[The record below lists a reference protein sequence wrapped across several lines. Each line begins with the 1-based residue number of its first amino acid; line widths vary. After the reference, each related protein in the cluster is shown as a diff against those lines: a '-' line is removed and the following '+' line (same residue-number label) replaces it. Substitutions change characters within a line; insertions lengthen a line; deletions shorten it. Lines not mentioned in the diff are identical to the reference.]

1 MILEKDNK
9 VRVARQV
16 RPDDICV
23 GSFVAVLCETYE
35 WPEFSC
41 FGGAKEAGSDGVQR
55 VTLVPNETK
64 PPVRIEAVCV
74 PFVFVVDAGGKRQVF
89 DMRRI
94 RLARVSNRFGRSVF
108 AAMSRKKSRKKS
120 HKKGRKNSRKKSR
133 KRGK

>member
-9 VRVARQV
+9 VRIARQV

-41 FGGAKEAGSDGVQR
+41 FGGGGAAGSDGVQR

-64 PPVRIEAVCV
+64 PPVLVEAVCV
-74 PFVFVVDAGGKRQVF
+74 PFVFVVDAGGKRQIF
-89 DMRRI
+89 DMRRV
-94 RLARVSNRFGRSVF
+94 RLARVSNQFGRAVF
-108 AAMSRKKSRKKS
+108 AAMSRKKS
-120 HKKGRKNSRKKSR
+120 HKKGRKKSHKKDRKKSQ